1 MYKPQKV
8 WPESLS
14 SVERMC
20 FEIDRTSQ
28 EVEEHCRLIAQ
39 QQAIIADL
47 MNRIKLLE
55 EDMIKR
61 SCC

>member
-1 MYKPQKV
+1 MYKPLKLFTEEYVSIAELIEEFDKATAELQ
-8 WPESLS
+8 
-14 SVERMC
+14 
-20 FEIDRTSQ
+20 
-28 EVEEHCRLIAQ
+28 EHCKLIAQ

>member
-1 MYKPQKV
+1 MYKPRKLDKEHV
-8 WPESLS
+8 VALPEI
-14 SVERMC
+14 C
-20 FEIDRTSQ
+20 AEINKASDELQ
-28 EVEEHCRLIAQ
+28 EHCKLIAQ

-55 EDMIKR
+55 EDKIKQ